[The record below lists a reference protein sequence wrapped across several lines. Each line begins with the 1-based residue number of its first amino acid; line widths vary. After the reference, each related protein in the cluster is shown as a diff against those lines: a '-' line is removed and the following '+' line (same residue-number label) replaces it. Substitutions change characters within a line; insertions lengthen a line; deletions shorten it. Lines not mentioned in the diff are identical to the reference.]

1 MFIRRSTYRRLAAR
15 AEAYAQAYVDA
26 QRARHR
32 KTPPAVERRNRL
44 VQACARYRA
53 ELAAQRTQHAAEL
66 AAQRIQ
72 HAAALAAQQRR
83 IDYLQEQVDE
93 VLGLNSEQVR
103 AGARWQQR
111 RPDKPRPVAK

>member
-53 ELAAQRTQHAAEL
+53 EHV
-66 AAQRIQ
+66 
-72 HAAALAAQQRR
+72 AALAAQQRR

-111 RPDKPRPVAK
+111 RPDKPRPVAQ